1 MAGLWPYMEFL
12 SDQRAFVELLEL
24 VPDAVLISDHEG
36 KILLVNAQAQS
47 LFGYERNELV
57 GKEVEVLLPER
68 YRQKHKLHRGSYN
81 KNPTVRPM
89 GAALDLYGRHKDGHE
104 FPVEISLGPLFA
116 EQGLFIIGAI
126 RDASE
131 RRTIEE
137 RIRLSLREKEILLK
151 EVHHRVKNNLQV
163 ISSIIN
169 LQAEQTPDPRIQE
182 IFDDT
187 RARVRSIA
195 LVHEKLYE
203 SSDLSN
209 IPLQEYLEGLIGHLV
224 ETFGSRAHGISTE
237 LTIEPVSLNI
247 DTAVNC
253 GLIITELVSN
263 SLKYAFKDGS
273 QGKIGI
279 SFESLGDNFVLTICD
294 NGLGLPKDFDL
305 QKTKTL
311 GLTLVTG
318 LAKELSGTL
327 IMHSNRGAEFVITFP
342 KEKRGG

>member
-1 MAGLWPYMEFL
+1 MNFL
-12 SDQRAFVELLEL
+12 TTQRGFVELLEL
-24 VPDAVLISDHEG
+24 VPDAVLISDDAG
-36 KILLVNAQAQS
+36 IIRLVNAQAQS
-47 LFGYERNELV
+47 LFGYERNELI
-57 GKEVEVLLPER
+57 GAEIEVLLPER
-68 YRQKHKLHRGSYN
+68 YRSKHTHHRASYN

-104 FPVEISLGPLFA
+104 FPLEISLGPLIT
-116 EQGLFIIGAI
+116 EEGLYIIGAI

-131 RRTIEE
+131 RRSIEE
-137 RIRLSLREKEILLK
+137 RVRISLREKEILLK

-169 LQAEQTPDPRIQE
+169 LQAEQTPDPKIQE

-203 SSDLSN
+203 SKDLSN
-209 IPLQEYLEGLIGHLV
+209 IPLRDYLDGLLGHLV

-237 LTIEPVSLNI
+237 LDIEPVSLNI
-247 DTAVNC
+247 DSAVNC

-263 SLKYAFKDGS
+263 SLKYAFSKG
-273 QGKIGI
+273 QKGKIVI
-279 SFESLGDNFVLTICD
+279 CFKALEHTYVLTICD
-294 NGLGLPKDFDL
+294 DGPGLPPGFDL

-318 LAKELSGTL
+318 LTKELNGKLT
-327 IMHSNRGAEFVITFP
+327 IGSNQGAEFVITFP
-342 KEKRGG
+342 KEKAG